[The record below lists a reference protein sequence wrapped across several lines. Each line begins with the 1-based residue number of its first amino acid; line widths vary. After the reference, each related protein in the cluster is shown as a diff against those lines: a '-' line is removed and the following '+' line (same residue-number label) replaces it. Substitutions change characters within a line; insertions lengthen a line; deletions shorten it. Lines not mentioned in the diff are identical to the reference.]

1 LIPEYVTLPRG
12 VAAVSGEVAWSR
24 DRR

>member
-1 LIPEYVTLPRG
+1 MVTLPRG
-12 VAAVSGEVAWSR
+12 VSRACSCLRHVIRSR